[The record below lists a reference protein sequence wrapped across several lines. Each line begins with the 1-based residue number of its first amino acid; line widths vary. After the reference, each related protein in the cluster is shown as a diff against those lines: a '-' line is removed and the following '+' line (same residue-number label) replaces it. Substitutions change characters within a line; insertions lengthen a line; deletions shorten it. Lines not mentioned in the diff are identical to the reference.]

1 MNRLFS
7 ALLLFGIGP
16 FLCAQEPSAESKKQA
31 EAFAP
36 FFDEQT
42 LLVAHVDVSRLPGGT
57 PIMHRLLTNLKW
69 DEARSKQLETNVQIW
84 KDEFKKDGGKDIFVL
99 AKLADLRRPLAIV
112 VPVEDTGKDKVIA
125 ELFSKLWQDSEVKT
139 QRAGKQLLIGSRDMI
154 EALKNSHAI
163 ERPQLAAAL
172 TAVGD
177 APIQA
182 VFLPSK
188 EQRRVIEEMMPKLP
202 KELGGLSSKRISDG
216 VQWLAVSAVLEPKVT
231 VKVVIQS
238 SDANSASGIQ
248 SLIGMGMLVLGN
260 MPMADDKPLSD
271 HLGADFARIRK
282 ALTPEV
288 QNDRLVLQLNDEL
301 LFDFGAKL
309 AMRIQEQ
316 EEKIQHVNSLKQ
328 AVLAMHN
335 YSDTHGSVLPGR
347 AGFGAKEAKHVAG
360 KKPLLSWR
368 VFLLPFVDQDHLYQQ
383 FHLDEPW
390 DSEHNKKLIASIPAV
405 YQSGNSKLTM
415 EGKTRIVGPVGKD
428 MAFEPSGEGLKMPG
442 DFPDGTSNTI
452 MLVEAAEANAVIWT
466 KPDDLE
472 IDVKA
477 PKKGLFDPD
486 SASFLAGFA
495 DGSVHRIPKR
505 IDDKTL
511 LYMFW
516 RSDGNV
522 IDWPK

>member
-1 MNRLFS
+1 MKSVFSTLVLF
-7 ALLLFGIGP
+7 ALAPLIG
-16 FLCAQEPSAESKKQA
+16 AQEPSAEAKKQA

-42 LLVAHVDVSRLPGGT
+42 LLVAHVDVSRLPAGT
-57 PIMHRLLTNLKW
+57 PLMHRLLTILKW
-69 DEARSKQLETNVQIW
+69 DEARSKELEKNVQIW
-84 KDEFKKDGGKDIFVL
+84 KDEFKKAGGKDVFIL
-99 AKLADLRRPLAIV
+99 AKLSDLRRPLAIV
-112 VPVEDTGKDKVIA
+112 VPVEDTGKDKLLA
-125 ELFSKLWQDSEVKT
+125 ELFDKLWHDPEVKP
-139 QRAGKQLLIGSRDMI
+139 QRAGKQLLIGSPVMI
-154 EALKNSHAI
+154 EALKNSHPV
-163 ERPQLAAAL
+163 ERTQLAAAL
-172 TAVGD
+172 NAVGD

-182 VFLPSK
+182 VFLLSK

-202 KELGGLSSKRISDG
+202 KELGGLSSKRITDG
-216 VQWLAVSAVLEPKVT
+216 VQWLAVSAELEPKLS

-238 SDANSASGIQ
+238 SDANSAGGVQ
-248 SLIGMGMLVLGN
+248 GLIGMGTLVLGK

-309 AMRIQEQ
+309 AVRVQDDA
-316 EEKIQHVNSLKQ
+316 EKKQHINNLKQ
-328 AVLAMHN
+328 VVLAMHN
-335 YSDTHGSVLPGR
+335 YADTHGGLLPGR
-347 AGFGAKEAKHVAG
+347 AGFGTKEAKPVAG

-368 VFLLPFVDQDHLYQQ
+368 VFLLPFVEQGQLYQQ

-390 DSEHNKKLIASIPAV
+390 DSEHNKKLIASIPGV

-486 SASFLAGFA
+486 TTSFLAGFA

-505 IDDKTL
+505 IDDKML

-516 RSDGNV
+516 RNDGNV
-522 IDWPK
+522 IDLPK